1 MSNYYT
7 ILHDGDPGP
16 RHLDNIL
23 SKRHED
29 FMVSAHL
36 YPDKVVVRSSFKLGF
51 ELARAP
57 RGPIQITI
65 WDGPTF
71 LHLVPMGSYPNN
83 LIAGD
88 ILNTDLTWTQMVENM
103 VPESEPRKAPLLP
116 AWLTRKRN

>member
-1 MSNYYT
+1 MSNYYA

-29 FMVSAHL
+29 FIVSAYL
-36 YPDKVVVRSSFKLGF
+36 YPDKVLVRSSFKLNF
-51 ELARAP
+51 ELARRP
-57 RGPIQITI
+57 RGPIQITV

-71 LHLVPMGSYPNN
+71 LYLVPMDPYPNN

-88 ILNTDLTWTQMVENM
+88 ILNTELTWTQMVEDM
-103 VPESEPRKAPLLP
+103 VPEPKRQNRALLP
-116 AWLTRKRN
+116 SWLTRKVT